1 MKIYT
6 DFNAEWLQWLAPER
20 FNDADLF
27 RIVVF
32 FVFHSPCPELS
43 SMGKRLSDYNWN
55 TPWRKPFYLN
65 RHLKQ
70 ASSNP
75 KLLFSSSTYEKMSDA
90 LSKANLLTTFPDD
103 IKTER
108 VCIYDNMH
116 NQFLSVFYHL
126 RNAFAHCRL
135 NIVDVD
141 GECYFVME
149 DIIKEKQK
157 GTYRQK
163 VTARMIL
170 RKKTLLNWIDVI
182 EAGEKEFK
190 ASPD

>member
-1 MKIYT
+1 M
-6 DFNAEWLQWLAPER
+6 
-20 FNDADLF
+20 
-27 RIVVF
+27 
-32 FVFHSPCPELS
+32 
-43 SMGKRLSDYNWN
+43 
-55 TPWRKPFYLN
+55 
-65 RHLKQ
+65 
-70 ASSNP
+70 
-75 KLLFSSSTYEKMSDA
+75 
-90 LSKANLLTTFPDD
+90 
-103 IKTER
+103 
-108 VCIYDNMH
+108 
-116 NQFLSVFYHL
+116 
-126 RNAFAHCRL
+126 HCRL